1 MYTPKR
7 KNLFLVVSFYYAAI
21 VILLF
26 LIGKYLPT
34 WLPYFPFGGISVLEQ
49 TSHGNFVADVVE
61 EVITT
66 TSNSQIQLFDDSIK
80 LLSTMLGAILIMLPV
95 RWVYMGVG
103 LTMGYNHAVAASLL
117 ILPLIVTGIVLIVQ
131 HSLALAFALAG
142 IVAGVRYRT
151 TLKNTSDALFVF
163 AAIGVGLAAGSYA
176 LDVAL
181 VMSLLFCYTVLAVP
195 PITVRAEDSPESPWE
210 VVKPPSKN
218 KSKKMN
224 QRKENANSVRG
235 NDSVKNRPL
244 DEESNPIEEE
254 GSVSNNKEESIKPN
268 E

>member
-117 ILPLIVTGIVLIVQ
+117 ILPLIVTAIVLIVQ

-163 AAIGVGLAAGSYA
+163 AAIAVGLAAGSYA

-181 VMSLLFCYTVLAVP
+181 VMSLIFCYTVLAVP
-195 PITVRAEDSPESPWE
+195 PITVRAEDSPDSPWK
-210 VVKPPSKN
+210 VTKSPSKN
-218 KSKKMN
+218 KSKKLN
-224 QRKENANSVRG
+224 QRKKNAESERG
-235 NDSVKNRPL
+235 NESEISNPSE
-244 DEESNPIEEE
+244 EESNPSEEE
-254 GSVSNNKEESIKPN
+254 SSLSNNKEESVKPD